1 MTASTSS
8 KVFVTLQKVLILY
21 RFVTYFGTNLY
32 PKPPQRYKSP
42 HKVAEDFTRG
52 RNYSL
57 TAMRPLLVLRGYIMQ
72 QSHFS
77 IEYKVSDT
85 WKLFTQTHNENSA
98 IYIARDLAKSV
109 HGLRVINPFG
119 ETVYISE

>member
-1 MTASTSS
+1 
-8 KVFVTLQKVLILY
+8 
-21 RFVTYFGTNLY
+21 
-32 PKPPQRYKSP
+32 
-42 HKVAEDFTRG
+42 
-52 RNYSL
+52 
-57 TAMRPLLVLRGYIMQ
+57 MQ

-85 WKLFTQTHNENSA
+85 WKLFTQTHNESSA

-109 HGLRVINPFG
+109 HGLRVINPIG